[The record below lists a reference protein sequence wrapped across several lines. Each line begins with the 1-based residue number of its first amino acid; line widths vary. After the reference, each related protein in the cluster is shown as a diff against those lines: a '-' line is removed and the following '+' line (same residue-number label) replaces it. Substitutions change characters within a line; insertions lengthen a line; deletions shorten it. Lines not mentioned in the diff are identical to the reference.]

1 MLSTVIP
8 VYNEVESIQPLYE
21 ELVEVA
27 REHGYQLD
35 IIFVDDGSTDGSW
48 QVIRRI
54 ADRDACVR
62 GLRFRRN
69 FGKAAAPVPGSTPPR
84 ANWS

>member
-8 VYNEVESIQPLYE
+8 VYNEVESIEPLYR

-35 IIFVDDGSTDGSW
+35 IICSVDALD
-48 QVIRRI
+48 
-54 ADRDACVR
+54 
-62 GLRFRRN
+62 
-69 FGKAAAPVPGSTPPR
+69 
-84 ANWS
+84 